1 MHSKT
6 PRYEALII
14 QVSLTLLL
22 LIGVAAALAI
32 VFVTQHGSPFHT
44 LLRLAIPASVIVSS
58 LAAFALVR
66 RGRARTGIALV
77 LCASYLSIMV
87 YVVAGGYGLHSY
99 LFSIF
104 ALIIIVASLLIGRSA
119 GVAATLVALATVLAL
134 FALERNGYL
143 IDQETVRSIPLPNIL
158 MVYCILFVSV
168 GAVQYVYSR
177 VFQDMLLAAGEQE
190 MRLRQVMEAVPLGQ
204 IVHRNGR
211 VLMINS
217 VAAQLAGGSP
227 ETLTGTAVRAFID
240 PAQHALFDTQMAAA
254 RGAAAGRSSAAEFR
268 ITDAGGSL
276 RLFDTITTP
285 VNFVDGPALLTVLR
299 DVTQERAAAAAL
311 EAAKCEAES
320 ASRAKSQFL
329 ANMSHEIRTPMNAVL
344 GLSEM
349 LAGSDLGGTQ
359 LHYARTIHQSAG
371 SLLALINDVLD
382 VSRIEEGH
390 FALDLQPFAVAALF
404 DALSN
409 TLQPLAGA
417 KQLGL
422 DIEVDASLPRLLTG
436 DAARLRQIVLNLAGN
451 AIKFTEQGRVGIEVR
466 AAAPDTPGA
475 PADASTNPNADG
487 AGDIGLA
494 IRITD
499 TGSGIAPEQ
508 QQRLFERFVQADGSG
523 TRRHGG
529 SGLGLYIV
537 RELAQRMGGSVS
549 VQSVPGL
556 GSCFEVLV
564 MLARLTPE
572 QQAAWDARPA
582 EAPVAALPLHPQQ
595 VRLEGLA
602 DPAAGGGAAALG
614 GAAATGGAL
623 TGGALTVLLVEDNEI
638 NRMVARSMLATAG
651 HTVIV
656 AVDGVQALARH
667 AAQQFDCILMDI
679 QMPVMGGLDATR
691 EIRMRERA
699 MGSQPVPIV
708 ALTANAMQGDRE
720 RFLLAGMDDFL
731 AKPYARANLL
741 AVLGRV
747 TQTTATPLGARTATT
762 PLAPPAPPASD
773 TPVFDVAALD
783 GLISLDQGSPGLLT
797 TLVTR
802 FVPDAHGL
810 IAQLTATP
818 GAGPAGS
825 QPLSHN
831 GDLVSIARAA
841 HTLESTCLRFGARRT
856 AELARSVQAA
866 LVAGDAGG
874 AQQLAA
880 GLRSAFAQFERQFRQ
895 HPSIAALKL

>member
-22 LIGVAAALAI
+22 LMGVVAAFAI
-32 VFVTQHGSPFHT
+32 VFMTQHGSPFHA
-44 LLRLAIPASVIVSS
+44 LLRLAIPATVIVSS

-66 RGRARTGIALV
+66 RGRARSGVALV

-87 YVVAGGYGLHSY
+87 YVIAGGYGLYSY
-99 LFSIF
+99 LFGIF

-119 GVAATLVALATVLAL
+119 GVVATLVALATVLAL
-134 FALERNGYL
+134 FALERNGYV
-143 IDQETVRSIPLPNIL
+143 IDQEAVRNIPLPNIL
-158 MVYCILFVSV
+158 TVYCILFVSV
-168 GAVQYVYSR
+168 GSVQYVYSR

-217 VAAQLAGGSP
+217 VAARLAGGSP
-227 ETLTGTAVRAFID
+227 ETLTGAAVRAFID

-254 RGAAAGRSSAAEFR
+254 RGSAAGRSSAAEFR
-268 ITDAGGSL
+268 ITDAGGRM
-276 RLFDTITTP
+276 RLFDTMTTP
-285 VNFVDGPALLTVLR
+285 VDFVDGPALLTVLR
-299 DVTQERAAAAAL
+299 DATQERAAAAAL
-311 EAAKCEAES
+311 EAAKSEAEG

-349 LAGSDLGGTQ
+349 LAASGLSGTQ
-359 LHYARTIHQSAG
+359 LHYARTIHQSAS

-390 FALDLQPFAVAALF
+390 FAFDLQPFAVAALF
-404 DALSN
+404 DGLCN

-417 KQLGL
+417 KQLRL
-422 DIEVDASLPRLLTG
+422 DIEVAASLPRVLTG
-436 DAARLRQIVLNLAGN
+436 DAARLGQIVLNLAGN
-451 AIKFTEQGRVGIEVR
+451 AIKFTQQGRVGIEVR
-466 AAAPDTPGA
+466 AAAPGG
-475 PADASTNPNADG
+475 PAAATANPHADG
-487 AGDIGLA
+487 AGGIGLA

-499 TGSGIAPEQ
+499 TGSGIAAEQ
-508 QQRLFERFVQADGSG
+508 QERLFERFVQADGADA
-523 TRRHGG
+523 RRHGG

-582 EAPVAALPLHPQQ
+582 EAPVPALPLHPQQ
-595 VRLEGLA
+595 VRLEDLG
-602 DPAAGGGAAALG
+602 DPAAGGAAGAVGSAAR
-614 GAAATGGAL
+614 
-623 TGGALTVLLVEDNEI
+623 TGGALTVLLVEDNEV
-638 NRMVARSMLATAG
+638 NRMVARGMLATAG
-651 HTVIV
+651 HRVIE

-679 QMPVMGGLDATR
+679 QMPVLGGIDATR
-691 EIRMRERA
+691 EIRVRERA
-699 MGSQPVPIV
+699 RGSGPVPIV

-720 RFLLAGMDDFL
+720 RFLLAGMNDFL
-731 AKPYARANLL
+731 AKPYERANLL

-747 TQTTATPLGARTATT
+747 TQTTGTPVGAPTAATA
-762 PLAPPAPPASD
+762 PAPPASD
-773 TPVFDVAALD
+773 TPVFDAAALD
-783 GLISLDQGSPGLLT
+783 GLINLDQGSPGLLSA
-797 TLVTR
+797 LVTR

-825 QPLSHN
+825 PPRSHN
-831 GDLVSIARAA
+831 GDHESIARAA

-856 AELARSVQAA
+856 AELAGAVQAA
-866 LVAGDAGG
+866 LVAGDAAG
-874 AQQLAA
+874 AQQLAS
-880 GLRSAFAQFERQFRQ
+880 GVRSAFAQFEQQFRQ